1 MGYGRIAYKSPREQQ
16 LPQLISV
23 VAGCMN
29 VDLAKI
35 SEPANTH
42 SLSTHRD
49 ARVLVVVLA
58 SAHINIRRDV
68 LDGLLQDTMSYSQKE
83 IDLARTHFATD
94 IHLQGKC
101 RQIEIVISPTRRA
114 GVPPSVTPIDRLKQ
128 EIVRVLNVPWQKIL
142 DDAPRGEKFLEAT
155 QLVAMIARNTTIGI
169 DDTTIT
175 KEAFHGKGK
184 TMQSAY
190 AYAERRMKA
199 VTPFRDH
206 VFEICIA
213 LGVTFLNSSVAK
225 E

>member
-1 MGYGRIAYKSPREQQ
+1 MGYGRIAYKSPREE
-16 LPQLISV
+16 LSRLISV
-23 VAGCMN
+23 VADCMN

-42 SLSTHRD
+42 SLSAHRD
-49 ARVLVVVLA
+49 ARVLVVDLA
-58 SAHINIRRDV
+58 RVHINIRIDV
-68 LDGLLQDTMSYSQKE
+68 LDGLLQDTMNYSQKE
-83 IDLARTHFATD
+83 IDLARARFATD
-94 IHLQGKC
+94 IHLREKYQ
-101 RQIEIVISPTRRA
+101 QIERVISRRKRTDSPTPMA
-114 GVPPSVTPIDRLKQ
+114 PIDRLKQ

-142 DDAPRGEKFLEAT
+142 DDAPRGETFLEAT